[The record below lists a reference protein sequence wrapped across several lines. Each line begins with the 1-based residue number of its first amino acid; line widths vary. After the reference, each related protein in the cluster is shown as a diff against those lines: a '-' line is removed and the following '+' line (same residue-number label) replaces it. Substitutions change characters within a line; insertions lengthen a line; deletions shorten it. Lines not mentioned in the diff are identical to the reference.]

1 MGTNWYIHP
10 TYPRQCDSETKFML
24 SKIAEEQRMDIIEKA
39 GALEAF
45 QKQLKKDNKGK
56 IDN

>member
-1 MGTNWYIHP
+1 
-10 TYPRQCDSETKFML
+10 ML